1 MYQSPTAAA
10 IANPSAQINTDP
22 RALQEHFED
31 FYEDIFEELAKY
43 GEIEGLNVCDNTS
56 DHLIGNVYVKFREEE
71 SALAA
76 LNALSGRF
84 YSGRPI
90 LCEFSPVTD
99 FRESTCRQYEENTCN
114 RGGYCNFMH
123 LKPISRN
130 LRKILFGRY
139 KRRDDRDDRGR
150 DDRDDRGRDDRRDDR
165 GRRRGDSRD
174 GRRGDSR
181 DGGRRGPPGGYGDR
195 GYGGGGGPDR
205 GRGGGGPDRGRGG
218 YDDRRRDGPYDRRG
232 DDGRRDDYDSRGR
245 GGDGRDRNGGG
256 GGGGGGVS
264 AKGMSDADRRA
275 MFAKWNAEGGD
286 EDDGEDGAA
295 GGSGPGGRE
304 PEEDDR
310 YRR

>member
-1 MYQSPTAAA
+1 MSNMYQSPAAAA

-150 DDRDDRGRDDRRDDR
+150 DDRRDDR
-165 GRRRGDSRD
+165 GGVGATRVTVGGATPATAVGGVPPAATATAATAAAA
-174 GRRGDSR
+174 GRTGAGAATTT
-181 DGGRRGPPGGYGDR
+181 GGATDRTIGAATTGAGALAAGTGAATTGGETI
-195 GYGGGGGPDR
+195 P
-205 GRGGGGPDRGRGG
+205 
-218 YDDRRRDGPYDRRG
+218 
-232 DDGRRDDYDSRGR
+232 RGR
-245 GGDGRDRNGGG
+245 GGDGRDRNG

-286 EDDGEDGAA
+286 KDDGGDGGPNA